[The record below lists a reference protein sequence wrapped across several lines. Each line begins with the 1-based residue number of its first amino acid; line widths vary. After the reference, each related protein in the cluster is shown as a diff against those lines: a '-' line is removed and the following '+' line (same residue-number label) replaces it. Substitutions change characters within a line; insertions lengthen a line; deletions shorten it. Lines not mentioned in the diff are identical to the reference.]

1 MERKD
6 RENGR
11 ERGKRRREEERGGKE
26 KEGGRRGMGRT
37 ERGILRSA
45 LIVI

>member
-11 ERGKRRREEERGGKE
+11 AGGKRRREEERGGKE
-26 KEGGRRGMGRT
+26 KEVVGEGWVGQR
-37 ERGILRSA
+37 EEYYA
-45 LIVI
+45 LP